1 MDCQQ
6 KIAKFP
12 MIRKAAEE
20 ALEEFIDS
28 GIEDI
33 YTPGSLRVVE
43 VAWCLHED
51 GDHEWVIT
59 IEEASPEAYKLQGF
73 MVEVLGVQ
81 GIAARIIT
89 EW

>member
-1 MDCQQ
+1 MNTP
-6 KIAKFP
+6 KPKEFK
-12 MIRKAAEE
+12 RVRETAEK
-20 ALEEFIDS
+20 ALEEFVSAGLKDQCIITDLS
-28 GIEDI
+28 
-33 YTPGSLRVVE
+33 VVD
-43 VAWCLHED
+43 VGWCLHED